1 MTSGILALYMMGC
14 SMSTADHVSNALDA
28 VTDMTASG
36 YSAVKSICVA
46 YEWQIVNR
54 TGTTETEDVADLAT
68 TRAEC
73 DRVKTIFDA
82 WFAADTL
89 ARTLLRAGEVREAIK
104 LIPEVREYSRAL
116 LRAVKEVQNGMGR
129 KAIEIG
135 D

>member
-1 MTSGILALYMMGC
+1 MGC
-14 SMSTADHVSNALDA
+14 SLSTVDHVADALDA

-46 YEWQIVNR
+46 YEWSIVNR
-54 TGTTETEDVADLAT
+54 TGTTELQDVTDLSQ

-89 ARTLLRAGEVREAIK
+89 ARTLLRAGETREAIR

-116 LRAVKEVQNGMGR
+116 LRAVREVQNGMGR
-129 KAIEIG
+129 KAIGTG